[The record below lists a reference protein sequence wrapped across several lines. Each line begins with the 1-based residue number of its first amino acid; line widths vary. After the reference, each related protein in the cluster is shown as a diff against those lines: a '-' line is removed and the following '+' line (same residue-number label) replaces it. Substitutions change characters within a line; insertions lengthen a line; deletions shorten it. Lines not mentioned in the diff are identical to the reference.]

1 MWNRKR
7 KVIKYY
13 ISNMVFIGT
22 EKNDDYRAGPAILDI
37 YERRDSECSK
47 EIYEKYPHEK
57 VSCTRACYYRKEDV
71 YTYMK
76 DEGYEIVS
84 PEESY
89 KMVKPLLRLPIEK
102 IKNSSKKDIE
112 WAIIALDIFI
122 TNKKRAIVDIE
133 FQDEKYTQK
142 YIKSIVD
149 EINVELKVFK
159 EDKEKLQ
166 NILDELSNRK
176 NLKLEKK
183 HQEKELVENIL
194 SGVEKT
200 CECGAKIFYSYN
212 QCYCGVCGVNVE
224 KLWSKTAKKLLKKSK
239 ENIA

>member
-1 MWNRKR
+1 MWDRKR

-47 EIYEKYPHEK
+47 EVYEMYPHEK

-89 KMVKPLLRLPIEK
+89 KMVKPLLRLSIEK

-112 WAIIALDIFI
+112 WAIKALDIFI
-122 TNKKRAIVDIE
+122 KDKKCAIVNIE
-133 FQDEKYTQK
+133 SQDDKYTQK

-183 HQEKELVENIL
+183 RQEKELVEKTL
-194 SGVEKT
+194 SGIEIT
-200 CECGAKIFYSYN
+200 CECGAKMMYSYN
-212 QCYCGVCGVNVE
+212 QCYCGVCGANVE
-224 KLWSKTAKKLLKKSK
+224 KVWKKTSNALIKKTRK
-239 ENIA
+239 NIA